1 MNIQDIKYI
10 EKRIKEIYLN
20 KDIEI
25 ITSKDEEFYS
35 ICIII
40 DGWKYSYVILK
51 ECDSVGEVIN
61 YIVKDLKKEGDRMK
75 ILYKLKEL
83 SDILLKKYNSIM
95 KIEFSQYD
103 NTIYH
108 IIITNNKMS
117 CRIECNIED
126 DIDIDMIIKR
136 YKSLIIQEVIQ

>member
-1 MNIQDIKYI
+1 MYGGKKNERIIKFYWNSVFISNISNKLYS
-10 EKRIKEIYLN
+10 KR
-20 KDIEI
+20 
-25 ITSKDEEFYS
+25 F
-35 ICIII
+35 
-40 DGWKYSYVILK
+40 
-51 ECDSVGEVIN
+51 
-61 YIVKDLKKEGDRMK
+61 KEGDRMK

-83 SDILLKKYNSIM
+83 SDILLKEYNSIM

-136 YKSLIIQEVIQ
+136 YKSLIIQEVIK